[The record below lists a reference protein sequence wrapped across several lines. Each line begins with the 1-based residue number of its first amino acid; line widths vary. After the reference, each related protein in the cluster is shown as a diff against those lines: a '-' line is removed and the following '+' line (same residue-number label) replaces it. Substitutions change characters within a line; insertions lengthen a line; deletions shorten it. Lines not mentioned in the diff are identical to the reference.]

1 MLCIVSCFSFP
12 QVQSSHIAQICASIS
27 FVHFH
32 LLFDMGDGEGAQLHK
47 DISIF
52 LFCADADK
60 CSALV
65 KIDSKSRQGGKFG
78 TGALASWS
86 GHLISTIS
94 FLCFTRI
101 AAQHIGF
108 VLVRLRSFSM
118 FHSIAI
124 RALLRSFWGPP
135 ALPGFLRFNVV
146 ALSFASQSSA
156 FFDSIFLVAPLTS
169 GFVSS
174 FTLLATVH

>member
-1 MLCIVSCFSFP
+1 
-12 QVQSSHIAQICASIS
+12 
-27 FVHFH
+27 
-32 LLFDMGDGEGAQLHK
+32 MGDGEGAQLRK

-60 CSALV
+60 FSALV

-124 RALLRSFWGPP
+124 RALLRSFWG
-135 ALPGFLRFNVV
+135 V
-146 ALSFASQSSA
+146 FASACRSP
-156 FFDSIFLVAPLTS
+156 DRR
-169 GFVSS
+169 GC
-174 FTLLATVH
+174 